1 MIVCELIIIK
11 SDKLFGS
18 DNKKTCFKM
27 LILKLLNLFLINLQF
42 ILYNKKKM
50 KYDNCEIDN
59 NIRRI

>member
-27 LILKLLNLFLINLQF
+27 LILKLFKSFFNKVTIYSLQ
-42 ILYNKKKM
+42 
-50 KYDNCEIDN
+50 
-59 NIRRI
+59 